1 MGNILNIG
9 ARALLVNQRMLETV
23 GHNIANVN
31 TPGYSRQS
39 VTLGSVGGQYSGS
52 GYYGN
57 GVEITD
63 LKRNYSDF
71 LTKQASL
78 MKSVAASDSSRY
90 EKLQQLEGVFTTG
103 ADGLGASVNDMLN
116 AYADVVSAPSDLTA
130 RSVVMVRTDEMAARF
145 RTAQDQ
151 IRDLRLS
158 VREQL
163 GINIDKINDKADQIA
178 KINEEITRS
187 LGSGR
192 QPNDLLDQRDQLISE
207 LNQYVKTSSVETSNG
222 GFNLYIEGR
231 QPLVLGTSTVQV
243 SLTDAGY
250 LPDNSQVRIKLGSGS
265 VLDGTSLGGGELA
278 GLMRF
283 MNQDLADAE
292 NMLGRMALTIGTQV
306 NQQQG
311 LGIDLNGQ
319 KGKDLLTVATP
330 SSYASSSNTSS
341 ATLSTTVSDSTKLV
355 PTDYQL
361 NFLSATSVEI
371 TRLRDGTK
379 VTGSP
384 ITFTAGSPIDF
395 GEGLSLSFGA
405 VSAAQ
410 PQTGDSFLVRPYDLA
425 AGNIATKFTSPR
437 ELAMANPLVATPSV
451 TNTGTVSVTSLT
463 NYAVPSSSPPTDFD
477 ATLTFSVVGSTITYS
492 SSAASPSSGTY
503 VPGQAIVFSSGSPS
517 TDKWSLVLNG
527 VPGDGDTL
535 KVEYNK
541 NPRLSAGNAEAMLA
555 LRDAKVFDGGSLSD
569 GYASVISEIGIKV
582 QGAKSASA
590 VSADIAANVEQE
602 RTSVSGVNLDE
613 EAARMLQ
620 YQQAYQ
626 ASGKMMQLA
635 QSIFETLLQSMAR

>member
-23 GHNIANVN
+23 GHNISNVN

-63 LKRNYSDF
+63 LTRNYSDF
-71 LTKQASL
+71 LTKQAAL
-78 MKSVAASDSSRY
+78 MKSVAAGDSSRY

-163 GINIDKINDKADQIA
+163 GVNIDKINDKASQIA

-207 LNQYVKTSSVETSNG
+207 LNQYVKTSSVETNNG
-222 GFNLYIEGR
+222 SLNLYIEGR
-231 QPLVLGTSTVQV
+231 QPLVLGTSTVKV

-250 LPDNSQVRIKLGSGS
+250 LPDNSQVRIKLGTGS
-265 VLDGTSLGGGELA
+265 VMDGTNLGGGELA
-278 GLMRF
+278 GLMKF

-306 NQQQG
+306 NKQQA

-319 KGKDLLTVATP
+319 QGKSLLAVATP
-330 SSYASSSNTSS
+330 SSYASGSNTSTS
-341 ATLSTTVSDSTKLV
+341 TLTTTVSDSTKLV
-355 PTDYQL
+355 PTDYEV

-379 VTGSP
+379 VTSSP
-384 ITFTAGSPIDF
+384 ITFTPGSPVDF
-395 GEGLSLSFGA
+395 GEGLSLSFSPA
-405 VSAAQ
+405 PAS
-410 PQTGDSFLVRPYDLA
+410 GDSFLVRPFDLA
-425 AGNIATKFTSPR
+425 ANTIKTQFTSPR

-451 TNTGTVSVTSLT
+451 TNTGTLSVTSLT
-463 NYAVPSSSPPTDFD
+463 NYAVPTGAPPSGFD
-477 ATLTFSVVGSTITYS
+477 ATLTFSVSGSTITYT
-492 SSAASPSSGTY
+492 SSAASPTSGTY
-503 VPGQAIVFSSGSPS
+503 TPGQAIVFSSGAPAS
-517 TDKWSLVLNG
+517 DKWSLTLNG
-527 VPGDGDTL
+527 VPGNGDTL

-569 GYASVISEIGIKV
+569 GYASVISEVGIKV